1 MDRSAYYNLGES
13 GMDAIRFGGQT
24 PVPDQCQL
32 AHLIPLLMRIA
43 NKSRLGLYDLSGV
56 QFVSMMEIC
65 AGSRVKVVPT
75 VELAASIL
83 VDFVKGV
90 IEVSQDDAGGLR
102 DAIFAA
108 VMLRVFNEEPALRSN
123 LAAMLDEVK
132 LRLLDELPQVLTY
145 SGSSELKL
153 SMLEDGRLVI
163 KTNRYPRSCALPY
176 PLKEK
181 VVEEKAIMLSAA

>member
-75 VELAASIL
+75 VELAASIR

-90 IEVSQDDAGGLR
+90 IEVSQDDAG
-102 DAIFAA
+102 
-108 VMLRVFNEEPALRSN
+108 
-123 LAAMLDEVK
+123 
-132 LRLLDELPQVLTY
+132 
-145 SGSSELKL
+145 
-153 SMLEDGRLVI
+153 
-163 KTNRYPRSCALPY
+163 
-176 PLKEK
+176 
-181 VVEEKAIMLSAA
+181 